1 MQKKGIVLILATAII
16 SGVSVFINKFGVDVI
31 NPYIFTGLKNIIVLI
46 LILGW
51 ILMARDWQILKKIQ
65 KKQWL
70 MLIGIGLLGGSI
82 PFLLF
87 YKGLSM
93 TSAVQASFIH
103 KTLFIWATIF
113 AIIFLKEKIN
123 RYFIISAV
131 CLVIGNLF
139 LLQFVPRQMNQGDF
153 LILLAAVFWAAE
165 NVLSKRALANLPVR
179 IVIFGRMLFGS
190 LFIVLFWLLTGQFF
204 LVFTLNLA
212 QAGWLLITAV
222 FLFGYVAAWYSG
234 LKHLP
239 VSQAASILVLGG
251 PITTLLS
258 FKQGINILQG
268 LGFVLIIIGIIALFG
283 FGFLRRFFKKM
294 AYVRA

>member
-103 KTLFIWATIF
+103 KTLFIWAAIF